1 VSRIANLIN
10 EWNTNTN
17 GSVYRNEL
25 REALRWD
32 RNSDK
37 GLGDLVEQ
45 FFKAQFHAE
54 KRSNER
60 KDPWP
65 DFDGVRRRAG
75 GTVEHLKVALE
86 QSQRVDYKKLWSLI
100 DEKNGKVSQVIEPI
114 IASGW
119 NFEDIRQEGK
129 GRFDREP
136 GRNEDFLRDMLD
148 DDPYIDEM
156 SQSQIGLLTAL
167 FKAWRYWHRRQSEGG

>member
-45 FFKAQFHAE
+45 FFKNDAYAQ
-54 KRSNER
+54 
-60 KDPWP
+60 
-65 DFDGVRRRAG
+65 RRAAG
-75 GTVEHLKVALE
+75 SVE
-86 QSQRVDYKKLWSLI
+86 QSQRIDYKKMWSLI
-100 DEKNGKVSQVIEPI
+100 DEKNGRASEIVKPI
-114 IASGW
+114 LASDW
-119 NFEDIRQEGK
+119 NFEDIREEGK

-136 GRNEDFLRDMLD
+136 DLNEDFLRDMLA
-148 DDPYIDEM
+148 DDPYLDEM

>member
-45 FFKAQFHAE
+45 FFKTDAHAQRRTHVLEGAE
-54 KRSNER
+54 VLIKGSV
-60 KDPWP
+60 P
-65 DFDGVRRRAG
+65 VRI
-75 GTVEHLKVALE
+75 
-86 QSQRVDYKKLWSLI
+86 DYKKMWSLI
-100 DEKNGKVSQVIEPI
+100 DEKNGKVSQVIGPI
-114 IASGW
+114 FASGW
-119 NFEDIRQEGK
+119 NFEDIREEGK

-136 GRNEDFLRDMLD
+136 DLNENFLRDMID

>member
-45 FFKAQFHAE
+45 FFKTDAHAQRRTRVLEGAE
-54 KRSNER
+54 VSIKGSV
-60 KDPWP
+60 P
-65 DFDGVRRRAG
+65 V
-75 GTVEHLKVALE
+75 
-86 QSQRVDYKKLWSLI
+86 RVDYKKLWSLI
-100 DEKNGKVSQVIEPI
+100 EDKNGKVSQVIEPI
-114 IASGW
+114 LASGW
-119 NFEDIRQEGK
+119 NFEDIREEGK
-129 GRFDREP
+129 GRFDRQP
-136 GRNEDFLRDMLD
+136 DLNEGFLRDMLD

>member
-45 FFKAQFHAE
+45 FFKNDAYAQKL

-60 KDPWP
+60 KSLWP
-65 DFDGVRRRAG
+65 DLDDDHRRAG
-75 GTVEHLKVALE
+75 GTVEG
-86 QSQRVDYKKLWSLI
+86 SSRIDYKKLWSLI
-100 DEKNGKVSQVIEPI
+100 DEKNGKASQVIKPMLTT
-114 IASGW
+114 GW
-119 NFEDIRQEGK
+119 NFEDIREEGK
-129 GRFDREP
+129 GHFNRAPDL
-136 GRNEDFLRDMLD
+136 NEAFLRDMTS
-148 DDPYIDEM
+148 DDPYLDEM
-156 SQSQIGLLTAL
+156 SQSQIALLTAL
-167 FKAWRYWHRRQSEGG
+167 FKSWRYWHRRQSEGG

>member
-10 EWNTNTN
+10 EWNRNTN

-45 FFKAQFHAE
+45 FFKTDAHAQ
-54 KRSNER
+54 
-60 KDPWP
+60 
-65 DFDGVRRRAG
+65 RRAAG
-75 GTVEHLKVALE
+75 GVE
-86 QSQRVDYKKLWSLI
+86 QSQRIDYKKMWSLI
-100 DEKNGKVSQVIEPI
+100 DEKNGRASQVIEPI
-114 IASGW
+114 LASGW
-119 NFEDIRQEGK
+119 NFEDIREEGK

-136 GRNEDFLRDMLD
+136 DRNEDFLLDMAA

>member
-45 FFKAQFHAE
+45 FFKADAHAQ
-54 KRSNER
+54 
-60 KDPWP
+60 
-65 DFDGVRRRAG
+65 RRTEG
-75 GTVEHLKVALE
+75 SVDHLRREL
-86 QSQRVDYKKLWSLI
+86 QSSRVDYKKMWSLI
-100 DEKNGKVSQVIEPI
+100 DEKNGKVSQVIGPI
-114 IASGW
+114 FASGW
-119 NFEDIRQEGK
+119 NFEDIREEGK

-136 GRNEDFLRDMLD
+136 DLNENFLRDMID

>member
-45 FFKAQFHAE
+45 FFKVEAHAQRRTRVKEGAE
-54 KRSNER
+54 VSIKGSV
-60 KDPWP
+60 P
-65 DFDGVRRRAG
+65 V
-75 GTVEHLKVALE
+75 
-86 QSQRVDYKKLWSLI
+86 RVDYKKMWSLI

-114 IASGW
+114 LSSGW
-119 NFEDIRQEGK
+119 NFEDIRDEGK
-129 GRFDREP
+129 GHFDRAP
-136 GRNEDFLRDMLD
+136 NLNEDFLRDMAD